1 MTGADPK
8 VEAVDDLRRQIARL
22 ERASPLGAKA
32 GTERRGVRLGYP
44 QIEARF
50 EGGRLPFGV
59 HEAAA
64 RSAAEAPQALGFGL
78 MLMATVLRQDP
89 RGVGLIIQTAMTAG
103 ESGVIYGPGLS
114 ALGLEPARVALVR
127 VRNEV
132 DAFRVIDD
140 ALRSGALTALVA
152 ELWSG
157 EGVDLSLTRRF
168 NLSAEAH
175 GVLAVLAM
183 REPAPQ
189 SAVLTRWQ
197 VGAAVSSAEI
207 ARAAGQG
214 AQRGRRPRLGRPA
227 LQLSLTRNRRGA
239 ARGPRLGEW
248 CVEWDG
254 ETCSFRASEA
264 LSAPVAGQVA
274 DRSDAAVA

>member
-1 MTGADPK
+1 MGTDPK
-8 VEAVDDLRRQIARL
+8 LEAVEDLRRRIARL
-22 ERASPLGAKA
+22 ERAPPLEGKAVSEGRGA
-32 GTERRGVRLGYP
+32 RLGHP
-44 QIEARF
+44 EIAARF

-64 RSAAEAPQALGFGL
+64 RSAADAPQAFAFGL

-103 ESGVIYGPGLS
+103 ESGTVYGPGLS

-168 NLSAEAH
+168 NQSAEAH

-189 SAVLTRWQ
+189 SAVLTRWR
-197 VGAAVSSAEI
+197 VGAAVSAAEI
-207 ARAAGQG
+207 ARGV
-214 AQRGRRPRLGRPA
+214 QRGRRPRLGRPA
-227 LQLSLTRNRRGA
+227 LHLSLTRNRRGA

-254 ETCSFRASEA
+254 ETSSFRAPEA

-274 DRSDAAVA
+274 DRPDAAVA

>member
-1 MTGADPK
+1 MTGADPR

-32 GTERRGVRLGYP
+32 VTERRGVALGHP
-44 QIEARF
+44 EIEARF

-64 RSAAEAPQALGFGL
+64 RSAAEAPQAFGFGL
-78 MLMATVLRQDP
+78 MLMATVLKQDP

-103 ESGVIYGPGLS
+103 ESGAVYGPGLS

-127 VRNEV
+127 VRNEI

-189 SAVLTRWQ
+189 SAVLTRWR

-207 ARAAGQG
+207 VRGV
-214 AQRGRRPRLGRPA
+214 QRGRRPRLGRPA
-227 LQLSLTRNRRGA
+227 LQLALTRNRRGA

-254 ETCSFRASEA
+254 ESCSFRAPEA

-274 DRSDAAVA
+274 YRPDAAVA

>member
-64 RSAAEAPQALGFGL
+64 RTAAEAPQAFGFGL

-89 RGVGLIIQTAMTAG
+89 RGVGLIIQTALTAG
-103 ESGVIYGPGLS
+103 ESGAVYGPGLS
-114 ALGLEPARVALVR
+114 ALGLEPERLALVR

-140 ALRSGALTALVA
+140 ALRSGALTTLVA

-189 SAVLTRWQ
+189 SAVLTRWR
-197 VGAAVSSAEI
+197 VGAAVSAAEI
-207 ARAAGQG
+207 VRA

>member
-1 MTGADPK
+1 MGQDLK
-8 VEAVDDLRRQIARL
+8 QEAVEDLRRRIARL
-22 ERASPLGAKA
+22 ERAPPPPSSKA
-32 GTERRGVRLGYP
+32 APERGGVRLGHEE
-44 QIEARF
+44 IGARF

-59 HEAAA
+59 HEVAA
-64 RSAAEAPQALGFGL
+64 RSAAEAPQAFGFGL
-78 MLMATVLRQDP
+78 MLMAAALRQDA

-103 ESGVIYGPGLS
+103 ESGGVYGPGLS

-127 VRNEV
+127 VRNEI

-157 EGVDLSLTRRF
+157 AEIDLSLTRRF
-168 NLSAEAH
+168 NLSAESH
-175 GVLAVLAM
+175 GVLAILAL

-189 SAVLTRWQ
+189 SAVLTRWR

-207 ARAAGQG
+207 ARAAL
-214 AQRGRRPRLGRPA
+214 RGRRPRLGRPA
-227 LQLSLTRNRRGA
+227 LELALTRNRRGA

-254 ETCSFRASEA
+254 ETSSFRAPEA
-264 LSAPVAGQVA
+264 LCASVAGQTA
-274 DRSDAAVA
+274 DRPDAAVA